1 MAIGLS
7 LWSSTDLKR
16 WQMYLTD
23 LGENRISMFSDFCHV
38 VRKPIYFAV
47 RFHYLSMLMHSENF
61 KFAFV
66 KIYKYV
72 NFITSAIFQT
82 YQFFIIV

>member
-1 MAIGLS
+1 MQQNQQHG
-7 LWSSTDLKR
+7 TE
-16 WQMYLTD
+16 WQVPLPPPSK
-23 LGENRISMFSDFCHV
+23 E
-38 VRKPIYFAV
+38 KPIYFAV